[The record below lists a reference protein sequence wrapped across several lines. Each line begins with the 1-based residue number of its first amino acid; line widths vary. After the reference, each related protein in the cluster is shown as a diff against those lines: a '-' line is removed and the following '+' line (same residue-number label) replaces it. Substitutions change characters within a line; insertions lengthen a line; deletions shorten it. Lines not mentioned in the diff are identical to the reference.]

1 MKENRVSLFWKY
13 VRIVL
18 NILIPIV
25 GVVLLCTVGV
35 AAVKF
40 FLPFL
45 IGWIVALIAGPLVR
59 VLDKKVKILRSFS
72 SFVIIVVVLGG
83 IVALLWWLGTWLG
96 RQVVDLVENLPA
108 LEDTMREQVAL
119 FQDKMTGIAA
129 LLPADI
135 AASVDNAGSGL
146 IDSLT
151 GYIGNFSE
159 PVISAAGDFVS
170 GIPNA
175 FVYSIVTILAAY
187 FFLTDKENI
196 SKALSDV
203 MPESVK
209 NTLNLMKSR
218 AAKLV
223 GGYFFAQ
230 LKIMCMIYVILV
242 IGFLILGVE
251 YAGLI
256 ALLVGML
263 DFLPVFGTGTVLIPW
278 AIIEFIMGDYLLG
291 VGMLVL
297 YGVTLL
303 ARQLLQPKLVGDAM
317 GLNPLATLFF
327 MYLGFRF
334 SGIAGM
340 ILAVPIGMMVIE
352 LYKIGVFDGFL
363 ENCALL
369 VRGINSFRKGELTV
383 SEQEAAKEEQ
393 PEK

>member
-13 VRIVL
+13 VRILL

-25 GVVLLCTVGV
+25 GCVLLCTVGIAV
-35 AAVKF
+35 VKF

-59 VLDKKVKILRSFS
+59 ILDKKVKILRSFS
-72 SFVIIVVVLGG
+72 SFVIIVAVLGG
-83 IVALLWWLGTWLG
+83 IVALLWWLGAWLG
-96 RQVVDLVENLPA
+96 RQTVDLVENLPG

-119 FQDKMTGIAA
+119 FQERMAGMAA
-129 LLPADI
+129 LLPEDI
-135 AASVDNAGSGL
+135 AAAADKAGSRL

-175 FVYSIVTILAAY
+175 FVYTIVTILAAY
-187 FFLTDKENI
+187 FFLTDKEKI
-196 SKALSDV
+196 SKSLSDV

-209 NTLNLMKSR
+209 KTWHLMKSR

-230 LKIMCMIYVILV
+230 LKIMCMIFVILV
-242 IGFLILGVE
+242 IGFLILRVK
-251 YAGLI
+251 YSGLI
-256 ALLVGML
+256 ALLVGLL

-278 AIIEFIMGDYLLG
+278 AIVEFIMGDYIMG
-291 VGMLVL
+291 VGLLIL

-303 ARQLLQPKLVGDAM
+303 SRQLLQPKLVGDAM

-369 VRGINSFRKGELTV
+369 VHGINSFRKGEL
-383 SEQEAAKEEQ
+383 SGNEQEAPEEKQ
-393 PEK
+393 QS